1 MQQLTCSKASTAH
14 NAPSVLLACFIHT
27 LYSRLLL
34 LLVQLSLLI
43 LGRIH
48 LLVLC
53 QQPPQLTLCI
63 FNPAQ
68 RVDL

>member
-1 MQQLTCSKASTAH
+1 M
-14 NAPSVLLACFIHT
+14 ACFIHT

-34 LLVQLSLLI
+34 LLIQLSLLI

-48 LLVLC
+48 VLVLC

-68 RVDL
+68 RMDP

>member
-1 MQQLTCSKASTAH
+1 
-14 NAPSVLLACFIHT
+14 VLVACFIHT

-53 QQPPQLTLCI
+53 QQTPQLTLCI

-68 RVDL
+68 RMVA